1 MATRTITQSDSIAA
15 YYTEMSE
22 MIGLRALKTF
32 RIVWVSTVLLA
43 VYWVAVQAGANPWP
57 TALYFLAGIL
67 LTAGVEIAELEA
79 LRKLTN
85 LNISFSSDQE

>member
-1 MATRTITQSDSIAA
+1 MATSSFDHHQSISE

-43 VYWVAVQAGANPWP
+43 VYWVAVQAGAQPWP
-57 TALYFLAGIL
+57 TGLYIIGGIL

-85 LNISFSSDQE
+85 LNISFSQEK

>member
-1 MATRTITQSDSIAA
+1 MATSTQRRKSITE

-43 VYWVAVQAGANPWP
+43 VYWVAVQAGAQPWP
-57 TALYFLAGIL
+57 TGGYFITAILAV
-67 LTAGVEIAELEA
+67 AGVEMAELEA

-85 LNISFSSDQE
+85 LNISFSSKDD